1 MTFNFIL
8 TCFILIIPIFGKA
21 INYSESLIL
30 YGGTI
35 LLYFTSLNHK
45 TSKKINKKLVYFE
58 LILIFLSLLS
68 TLFSKNIGFSYYALF
83 NLIFCFILIN
93 LSLKYLKVEDVSKYI
108 LYFSFFYSVIFLL
121 NKFGLIT
128 IPPDESLDNFIL
140 QVWGHS
146 YLADLLIFSFPY
158 LLFKLTNST
167 SLTPSR
173 KLFYIISIIFISI
186 IIFLTNS
193 RSAITALTLGT
204 IYIVLP
210 KIARHLQVPFVIL
223 LVIFTLITNLQFLSQ
238 NKYTKSFDGRRPEY
252 WQQAINAFLD
262 SPVFGHGPG
271 NFFYI
276 NKFYQSYPD
285 TNTNYAHNSF
295 LEFLCLNGLPF
306 TLIFFAFIFLGL
318 KFQYQH
324 NKLSFVIALPAL
336 LNSLLDPSWN
346 SIGIFCLS
354 LFFIFYDFPYFVS
367 PSSSSGIKH
376 FTKIILLIIISFFFL
391 SKTSSDYFFISQKYS
406 LSQSLDPF
414 NINPRLK
421 NLHDK
426 NLQSSLLLFKNYS
439 LLYRS
444 LTQNTLLPINPYYYQ
459 KLIEINP
466 LEEDIQSYINLAKYQ
481 LLNNDSQGL
490 DQTLNLANKNLNIN
504 IIPVSKTIEL
514 AKIAYEHGISKYIQN
529 DKPSSIIALKIALHF
544 SQGWSHFY
552 IELANAYWHNND
564 TKTAINLLK
573 TECLQNE
580 NSKSHCQEYLNQHP
594 STFLE
599 PGENEFKQTILDL
612 TI

>member
-83 NLIFCFILIN
+83 NLIFCFILLN
-93 LSLKYLKVEDVSKYI
+93 LSLKYLKIEEVSKYI

-121 NKFGLIT
+121 NKIGLVT

-146 YLADLLIFSFPY
+146 YFADLLIFSFPY

-167 SLTPSR
+167 SLTPSK
-173 KLFYIISIIFISI
+173 KLFNIISIIFIST

-210 KIARHLQVPFVIL
+210 KIARHLQAPFVIL

-262 SPVFGHGPG
+262 RPILGHGPG

-276 NKFYQSYPD
+276 NKLYQSYPD

-306 TLIFFAFIFLGL
+306 TLIFFGTILVSL
-318 KFQYQH
+318 KYQH
-324 NKLSFVIALPAL
+324 QNHRLSFAIAFSAL

-346 SIGIFCLS
+346 SIGIFSLS
-354 LFFIFYDFPYFVS
+354 LFFIFYEFPHFVS
-367 PSSSSGIKH
+367 PALPSDNKH
-376 FTKIILLIIISFFFL
+376 PASLILLIIISLFFI
-391 SKTSSDYFFISQKYS
+391 SKTASDYFYISQKYN

-421 NLHDK
+421 NVNEK
-426 NLQSSLLLFKNYS
+426 NLQSSLTLFKNY
-439 LLYRS
+439 LPLYRT
-444 LTQNTLLPINPYYYQ
+444 LAENTTKVNFYQ

-466 LEEDIQSYINLAKYQ
+466 LEENIQSYINLAKYQ
-481 LLNNDSQGL
+481 LLNNDSHGL
-490 DQTLNLANKNLNIN
+490 DQTLYLANKNLNIDA
-504 IIPVSKTIEL
+504 IPVSKTIEL
-514 AKIAYEHGISKYIQN
+514 AKIAYEQGIYKYEQG
-529 DKPSSIIALKIALHF
+529 DKNSSINILKIALHF

-552 IELANAYWHNND
+552 IELANAYWHNGD
-564 TKTAINLLK
+564 TNTATELLK
-573 TECLQNE
+573 TECQQNVD
-580 NSKSHCQEYLNQHP
+580 SKLHCQEYLNQN
-594 STFLE
+594 SSNFMR
-599 PGENEFKQTILDL
+599 PGENEFKQTILNL
-612 TI
+612 TN